1 MPGIGAAP
9 LGPMEMKD
17 VCDLQPRAAHG
28 RWLASGSRSLLDPRR
43 EAVERAG
50 YAADRGVGDTRVKRG
65 GVELGVP
72 EQNLN
77 DPDVGVLFQEMR
89 GEAVP
94 QRMRRYPLLD
104 SGGFGG
110 GVDSA
115 IELSG
120 RQRLD
125 RIAAGKQPTSWQQDA
140 APPPFP
146 PPGAQHFEQLWR
158 QHGVSIFATLA
169 ALDPQQHAFGIDIA
183 DPERDHLRD
192 AQTGAVCS
200 GKRGLVLRPGRRLQQ

>member
-1 MPGIGAAP
+1 MAVATGVVSDPAVTALLAALDMAAERGRATLLDRRHHLELIEAHMSGIGLPP
-9 LGPMEMKD
+9 LGPMAMED
-17 VCDLQPRAAHG
+17 VRDLQPRAAHG
-28 RWLASGSRSLLDPRR
+28 RRLVSGSWSLPGQRR
-43 EAVERAG
+43 EPVQRAG
-50 YAADRGVGDTRVKRG
+50 HAADRGVGDTRVKGG
-65 GVELGVP
+65 GVELGVA

-77 DPDVGVLFQEMR
+77 DPDVGVLFQQMR

-125 RIAAGKQPTSWQQDA
+125 RIAARKQPASRQQDA
-140 APPPFP
+140 APPP
-146 PPGAQHFEQLWR
+146 L
-158 QHGVSIFATLA
+158 
-169 ALDPQQHAFGIDIA
+169 
-183 DPERDHLRD
+183 
-192 AQTGAVCS
+192 
-200 GKRGLVLRPGRRLQQ
+200 